1 MEVFA
6 TIQSFNFCHFFCGQC
21 EIEEVKVL
29 LHTIFVNRFRND
41 NHIIL
46 KEETKGCLCSSFP
59 YFSSIFVRTGLVNI
73 SLRPSANGP
82 HAKVTFYVEEL
93 S

>member
-21 EIEEVKVL
+21 KIEEVKVM
-29 LHTIFVNRFRND
+29 LHT
-41 NHIIL
+41 
-46 KEETKGCLCSSFP
+46 
-59 YFSSIFVRTGLVNI
+59 IFVRTGLVNI

-82 HAKVTFYVEEL
+82 QAKMTFYVEEL